1 MSISYNNDAPR
12 LGDAATTS
20 NLTALFDNRADA
32 DSAVKRLKAA
42 GIDEVRLLPGY
53 EASEGAATTLDQSGF
68 WAKLEDW
75 FFPDDDRATYAEGL
89 KRGGFLVSVDVDRK
103 RYDTAHDILDDDG
116 TIDIDDRADL
126 WRREGWDTDKAISE
140 FRQVQTD
147 PVSTVA
153 DADRRQQA
161 AGATDDI
168 FAGDPSGNAGVGRL
182 TRTAEP
188 RSGRVRSY
196 DVDISD
202 IPDDLRDDILPTGH
216 QLSVDEANDTA
227 KREMRQSQDID
238 GLRQD
243 QILNRDR

>member
-1 MSISYNNDAPR
+1 MSISYDDDASR
-12 LGDAATTS
+12 LGDAGKKS
-20 NLTALFDNRADA
+20 NLTALFDSRAYA
-32 DSAVKRLKAA
+32 DRAIERLKAA
-42 GIDEVRLLPGY
+42 GIRDVRLLPGY
-53 EASEGAATTLDQSGF
+53 EASEDAATTLDQSGF

-89 KRGGFLVSVDVDRK
+89 QRGGFLVSVDVDRE
-103 RYDTAHDILDDDG
+103 RYDTAHEILDDDG

-126 WRREGWDTDKAISE
+126 WRSEGWDADKAISE
-140 FRQVQTD
+140 FKPVPTD

-161 AGATDDI
+161 EGSTDDI
-168 FAGDPSGNAGVGRL
+168 FAGDPSDNAVGGRL
-182 TRTAEP
+182 NRTAET

-196 DVDISD
+196 DIDTSEL
-202 IPDDLRDDILPTGH
+202 PDDLKDDILPTG
-216 QLSVDEANDTA
+216 LSVDEANETA
-227 KREMRQSQDID
+227 RREMRQSQDRD